1 MSLSQKLKGIIKKP
15 ADKAT
20 FGTNPLDPWS
30 AKANIAEDASLN
42 AYLKS
47 RGINPEFVSKDQK
60 VAHSKTNQFKAWM
73 RDHSMDES
81 ITTEKTPTQKKYFV
95 A

>member
-1 MSLSQKLKGIIKKP
+1 MSLATKLKGLIKRP

-20 FGTNPLDPWS
+20 FGTNPMDPWS
-30 AKANIAEDASLN
+30 AKAGISESASLN

-60 VAHSKTNQFKAWM
+60 ISHAKSSAFIDRK
-73 RDHSMDES
+73 
-81 ITTEKTPTQKKYFV
+81 ITRLNSSHT
-95 A
+95 